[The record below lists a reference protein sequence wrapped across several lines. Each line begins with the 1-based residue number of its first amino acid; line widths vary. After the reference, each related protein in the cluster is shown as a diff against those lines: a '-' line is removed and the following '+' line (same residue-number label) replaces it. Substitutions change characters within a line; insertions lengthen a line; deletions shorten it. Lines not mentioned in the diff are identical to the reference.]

1 VDAFTDRAFA
11 GNPAAVCTVEGGEW
25 PHDAWM
31 QQLAEELNTPMT
43 AFARPRAD
51 GEWDLRWFTPQL
63 EERLCGHATLAT
75 AFLLWED
82 GLAGAAVRF
91 HTLSGVLPATVT
103 DDGMVTLDLPAARAV
118 VRPPIEGLAAALGVS
133 PAELFGTGELRDV
146 LAVFESE
153 DVVRALAPRFDVLA
167 EVMRREDIRGV
178 TATAAGAPGADH
190 DFVSRFFSPA
200 DGIPE
205 DPVTGSAHCALAPFW
220 SARLGGSRLVGRQ
233 LSARGGVVRTELAG
247 DRVLLSGRAVTVLE
261 GAVLDGDVLDQ
272 PN

>member
-1 VDAFTDRAFA
+1 MKVRIVDAFTDRAFA
-11 GNPAAVCTVEGGEW
+11 GNPAAVCVVESAEW

-31 QQLAEELNTPMT
+31 QQLAEELNAPMT
-43 AFARPRAD
+43 AFARRRAD
-51 GEWDLRWFTPQL
+51 GDWDLRWFTPQL

-82 GLAGAAVRF
+82 GVPAAAIRF
-91 HTLSGVLPATVT
+91 HTLAGVLPATVT
-103 DDGMVTLDLPAARAV
+103 DDGVVTLDFPAARCV
-118 VRPPIEGLAAALGVS
+118 VRSPIEGLAAALGVS

-146 LAVFESE
+146 VAVFDSE
-153 DVVRALAPRFDVLA
+153 DAVRALAPRFDALG

-178 TATAAGAPGADH
+178 TATAASAPGSDH

-261 GAVLDGDVLDQ
+261 GAVLDQ
-272 PN
+272 P